1 MAMKSSANSQR
12 KVLIYMAINEAITI
26 KIEELPIKKNDKKLL
41 KDLLTYQ
48 EHGSWQYTKQY
59 TAIIK
64 EYLEKKK

>member
-1 MAMKSSANSQR
+1 
-12 KVLIYMAINEAITI
+12 MAINEAITI